1 MGDPVREL
9 QTRHGCG
16 FRQES
21 GLQEVSPSSD
31 AFAVGLSLAKVCSF
45 LALVIALSTGTAYA
59 ANTFTNSLTT
69 ADVRGADVNGGH
81 ISIDGGAVA
90 NGRCRD
96 FSMTIAG
103 AHSGEAVV
111 FSLQP
116 WG

>member
-1 MGDPVREL
+1 MWVPPGIRTP
-9 QTRHGCG
+9 GG
-16 FRQES
+16 FAKFRRIRRD
-21 GLQEVSPSSD
+21 LW
-31 AFAVGLSLAKVCSF
+31 LAKGCSF
-45 LALVIALSTGTAYA
+45 LALLIALSTGTAYA

-111 FSLQP
+111 FSLQT